1 MRITH
6 TGVFVNNQTKALE
19 FYTKVLGFV
28 KKHDLP
34 AGEFRWLT
42 VVSPKDLDGPE
53 LLLEPDVNPVSQA
66 YQKGL
71 FGQGIPAAAFS
82 VEDIRAEYER
92 LKALE
97 VVFTKPPTE
106 MGDVTIAI
114 FDDTCGNLIQIMQ
127 TS

>member
-6 TGVFVNNQTKALE
+6 TSVFVNNQTKALE

-71 FGQGIPAAAFS
+71 FSQGIPAAAFS

-127 TS
+127 T